1 MHKPENDPIM
11 DEVYANRREISLHF
25 GNDPKRYIAGI
36 REMKRRAAEAGLS
49 FLAYCKSVAGTEEML
64 PMA

>member
-36 REMKRRAAEAGLS
+36 REMKRRAAEVGLS

-64 PMA
+64 PTT

>member
-1 MHKPENDPIM
+1 MHNPENDPIM

-64 PMA
+64 PTT

>member
-49 FLAYCKSVAGTEEML
+49 FLAYCKSVAGTEDML
-64 PMA
+64 PTT

>member
-64 PMA
+64 PTT

>member
-25 GNDPKRYIAGI
+25 GNDPKRYTLPSDSGSCQF
-36 REMKRRAAEAGLS
+36 RES
-49 FLAYCKSVAGTEEML
+49 DS
-64 PMA
+64 P